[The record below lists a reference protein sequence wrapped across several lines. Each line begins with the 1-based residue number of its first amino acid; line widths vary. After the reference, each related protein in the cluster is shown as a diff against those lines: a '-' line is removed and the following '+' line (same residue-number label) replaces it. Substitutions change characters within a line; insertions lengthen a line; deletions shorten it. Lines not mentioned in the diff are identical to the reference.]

1 MGKKKKK
8 NQSEFGF
15 VKVNSDTNQL
25 CYLRQITQLSW
36 AYFLI
41 VKA

>member
-15 VKVNSDTNQL
+15 VNVNSDTNQL
-25 CYLRQITQLSW
+25 CYLRQITQLPW